1 MAILMRI
8 IRNLFRKKQL
18 TTESLATT
26 KLARVLTLLDL
37 TLLGVGST
45 LGAGA
50 YVLSGEVARCK
61 AGPSI
66 VLSFL
71 VAAIVSMLA
80 GLCYAE
86 FGARVPK
93 TGSAYVYSF
102 ITVGEL
108 IAFIIGW
115 NLILEYAIGTAS
127 VARAWT
133 ANFNSL
139 IDNTVIDYFNST
151 MPIRVDFLS
160 QYPDFLAFGLVV
172 LLTVLLIA
180 GVKQS
185 SMLNNVFTTIN
196 LLVLLYVIICGF
208 FKMRV
213 VNWQIPESQVP
224 PGFGSG
230 GFMPYGVSGML
241 SGAATCFYGFVGFD
255 CIATTGE
262 EAKNPQRTI
271 PLSIII
277 SLIIVFLFYFLVSLV
292 LTMMSPYFL
301 LDVDAPLPSVFSAVG
316 WTTAKYVIAVG
327 AICALTSSLVGSIFP
342 LPRIVYAMAEDKLIF
357 GQLSKVS
364 DRFKTPV
371 LATLIAGLFAGV
383 TALIFD
389 LTELVNMMSIGT
401 LLAYT
406 FVAKCVV
413 ILRYKKTVFEEPLV
427 STQATFYNS
436 TSVNTPNTDI
446 QRVVPSF
453 TFSQLFKSEHDIPT
467 PITERIVVVTSSL
480 LSVAAIVL
488 CSILVFAEDHLK
500 TGWAIYLIIQFGI
513 IIIVLLVIICV
524 QPPSTVEIPFKVPF
538 VPVLPETSAFL
549 NIYLML
555 KLPVSTWIRFCV
567 WMVVGFV
574 IYVAYGYRKSTAKVS
589 ELKDYVNITEGEE
602 EEYD

>member
-8 IRNLFRKKQL
+8 LMNLFRKKPMSNECL
-18 TTESLATT
+18 EKT

-50 YVLSGEVARCK
+50 YVLSGAVARDK

-66 VLSFL
+66 VLSFF
-71 VAAIVSMLA
+71 VAAVVSVLA

-93 TGSAYVYSF
+93 TGSAYVYSY

-139 IDNTVIDYFNST
+139 IDNAVIDYFNST
-151 MPIRVDFLS
+151 MPIRVDYLS
-160 QYPDFLAFGLVV
+160 EYPDFLAFGLIALLTI
-172 LLTVLLIA
+172 LLTV

-185 SMLNNVFTTIN
+185 TLFNNVFTIIN

-208 FKMRV
+208 FQMKLK
-213 VNWQIPESQVP
+213 NWQLTPDEIPAKY
-224 PGFGSG
+224 GKG

-262 EAKNPQRTI
+262 EAKNPQKSI
-271 PLSIII
+271 PISIIL
-277 SLIIVFLFYFLVSLV
+277 SLIIVFLFYFFVSMV
-292 LTMMSPYFL
+292 LTMMSPYYL
-301 LDVDAPLPSVFSAVG
+301 LDVNAPLPAVFSAVG
-316 WTTAKYVIAVG
+316 WDTAKYVIAVG
-327 AICALTSSLVGSIFP
+327 AICALTASMVGAIFP
-342 LPRIVYAMAEDKLIF
+342 LPRVVYAMAEDKVIF
-357 GQLSKVS
+357 GVFSNVS
-364 DRFKTPV
+364 EKFKTPV
-371 LATLIAGLFAGV
+371 LATMIAGLFSGL

-413 ILRYKKTVFEEPLV
+413 ILR
-427 STQATFYNS
+427 
-436 TSVNTPNTDI
+436 PNTDM
-446 QRVVPSF
+446 QKVTPSF
-453 TFSQLFKSEHDIPT
+453 SFAMLFKSQQDVPNQT
-467 PITERIVVVTSSL
+467 TEKIVLVTSSL
-480 LSVAAIVL
+480 LSLAAIAL
-488 CSILVFAEDHLK
+488 CAILVFAEDNL
-500 TGWAIYLIIQFGI
+500 TSGWAIYLIVQFLFLI
-513 IIIVLLVIICV
+513 TVCIVIIAM
-524 QPPSTVEIPFKVPF
+524 QPSNTADIPFKVPF
-538 VPVLPETSAFL
+538 VPMIPEISAAL

-555 KLPVSTWIRFCV
+555 KLPVSTWIRFAV
-567 WMVVGFV
+567 WMFVGFI
-574 IYVAYGYRKSTAKVS
+574 IYFGYGYDHSTAKRRDMT
-589 ELKDYVNITEGEE
+589 DYVNITEDES
-602 EEYD
+602 D

>member
-8 IRNLFRKKQL
+8 LMNLFRKKAMSN
-18 TTESLATT
+18 EGMEKT

-50 YVLSGEVARCK
+50 YVLSGAVARDK
-61 AGPSI
+61 AGPAI
-66 VLSFL
+66 VLSFF
-71 VAAIVSMLA
+71 VAAVVSVLA

-93 TGSAYVYSF
+93 TGSAYVYSY

-139 IDNTVIDYFNST
+139 IDNAVIDFFNST
-151 MPIRVDFLS
+151 MPIRVDYLS
-160 QYPDFLAFGLVV
+160 EYPDFLAFGLVALLTI
-172 LLTVLLIA
+172 LLTV

-185 SMLNNVFTTIN
+185 TLFNNVFTIIN

-208 FKMRV
+208 FQMKLK
-213 VNWQIPESQVP
+213 NWQLTPDEVP
-224 PGFGSG
+224 PKYGNG

-262 EAKNPQRTI
+262 EAKNPQKAI
-271 PLSIII
+271 PISIIL
-277 SLIIVFLFYFLVSLV
+277 SLIIVFLFYFFVSMV
-292 LTMMSPYFL
+292 LTMMSPYYL
-301 LDVDAPLPSVFSAVG
+301 LDVNAPLPAVFSAVG
-316 WTTAKYVIAVG
+316 WDTAKYVIAVG
-327 AICALTSSLVGSIFP
+327 AICALTASMVGAIFP
-342 LPRIVYAMAEDKLIF
+342 LPRVVYAMAEDKVIF
-357 GQLSKVS
+357 SVFSNVS
-364 DRFKTPV
+364 EKFKTPV
-371 LATLIAGLFAGV
+371 LATLIAGLFSGL

-413 ILRYKKTVFEEPLV
+413 ILRYKKTIFEEPLI
-427 STQATFYNS
+427 SDRGTYYNS
-436 TSVNTPNTDI
+436 TSVNTPNTDM
-446 QRVVPSF
+446 QKVTPSF
-453 TFSQLFKSEHDIPT
+453 SFAMLFKSQQDVPNQT
-467 PITERIVVVTSSL
+467 TEKIVLVTSSL
-480 LSVAAIVL
+480 LSLAAIAL
-488 CSILVFAEDHLK
+488 CVVLVFAEDYLSS
-500 TGWAIYLIIQFGI
+500 GWAIYLIVQFL
-513 IIIVLLVIICV
+513 VLMTVCMVIIAM
-524 QPPSTVEIPFKVPF
+524 QPSNTADIPFKVPF
-538 VPVLPETSAFL
+538 VPVIPEISAAL

-567 WMVVGFV
+567 WMFVGFLV
-574 IYVAYGYRKSTAKVS
+574 YFGYGYEHSTAKRRDMT
-589 ELKDYVNITEGEE
+589 DYVNITEDES
-602 EEYD
+602 D